1 LLSGGSMQQ
10 TKKNQGFTLIELM
23 VTIAVM
29 GIIAMM
35 AAPSFGN
42 MISHYELKKEVKEI
56 EFEIKGSRA
65 ISKAENKKIA
75 LSLFGGSVVKDGFEK
90 IDKSQLKVKV
100 NSKANVLYFEPN
112 GLVSS
117 NLNTYPICIELQHQ
131 KSLEVRSITI
141 NALGVFN
148 TSDQQCS

>member
-1 LLSGGSMQQ
+1 M
-10 TKKNQGFTLIELM
+10 KNKQKGFTLIELM
-23 VTIAVM
+23 VTIAVLA
-29 GIIAMM
+29 IIATM

-42 MISHYELKKEVKEI
+42 MISHYELRKEIKEI
-56 EFEIKGSRA
+56 EFEIKENRA

-75 LSLFGGSVVKDGFEK
+75 LSLSGDSVKDGFEK

-100 NSKANVLYFEPN
+100 NSKANILYFESN
-112 GLVSS
+112 GFVSS

-148 TSDQQCS
+148 TSNQQCS

>member
-1 LLSGGSMQQ
+1 MQNKQ
-10 TKKNQGFTLIELM
+10 KGFTLIELM
-23 VTIAVM
+23 VTIAVLA
-29 GIIAMM
+29 IIATM

-42 MISHYELKKEVKEI
+42 MISHYELRKEIKEI
-56 EFEIKGSRA
+56 EFEIKENRA

-75 LSLFGGSVVKDGFEK
+75 LSLSGDSVKDGFEK

-100 NSKANVLYFEPN
+100 NSKANILYFEPN
-112 GLVSS
+112 GFVSS

-148 TSDQQCS
+148 TSNQQCS

>member
-1 LLSGGSMQQ
+1 MQNKQ
-10 TKKNQGFTLIELM
+10 KGFTLIELM
-23 VTIAVM
+23 VTIAVLA
-29 GIIAMM
+29 IIATM

-42 MISHYELKKEVKEI
+42 MISHYELRKEIKEI
-56 EFEIKGSRA
+56 EFEIKENRA

-75 LSLFGGSVVKDGFEK
+75 LSLSGDSVKDGFEK

-100 NSKANVLYFEPN
+100 NSKANILYFEPN
-112 GLVSS
+112 GFVSS

-141 NALGVFN
+141 NALGIFN
-148 TSDQQCS
+148 TSNQQCS

>member
-1 LLSGGSMQQ
+1 MQNKQ
-10 TKKNQGFTLIELM
+10 KGFTLIELM
-23 VTIAVM
+23 VTIAVLA
-29 GIIAMM
+29 IIATM

-42 MISHYELKKEVKEI
+42 MISHYELRKEIKEI
-56 EFEIKGSRA
+56 EFEIKENRA

-75 LSLFGGSVVKDGFEK
+75 LSLSGDSVKDGFEK

-100 NSKANVLYFEPN
+100 NSKANILYFEPN

-141 NALGVFN
+141 NALGIFN
-148 TSDQQCS
+148 TSNQQCS